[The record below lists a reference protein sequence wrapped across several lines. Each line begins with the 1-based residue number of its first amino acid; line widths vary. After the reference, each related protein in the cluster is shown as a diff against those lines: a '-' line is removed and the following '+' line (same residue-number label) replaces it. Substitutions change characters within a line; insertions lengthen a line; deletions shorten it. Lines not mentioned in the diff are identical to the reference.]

1 MVVTGEKRLFVVL
14 LCPMDVA
21 APPRA
26 RRHSGWQTR
35 EQQKSLA
42 IEGLST
48 AVVTWPDVERSNTYR
63 SASRRALKCGS
74 KRSAPAAR
82 GVFGSR
88 AWCPARQGLRP
99 LVLHLENC
107 PSEGVCCH
115 ERRGPRNSKY
125 MIQTIKLEPR
135 RPRRGGVGEPLRPRR
150 VPPPLGRRRGRLR
163 GAPLRGTLLDNGW
176 RFCDKELL
184 PRRRPRARL
193 LRRRRLVGDLGD
205 GRPRRRRR
213 RRGLGHGVG
222 GGSSRRGDGRRP

>member
-35 EQQKSLA
+35 EQQKSLRSKV
-42 IEGLST
+42 LST

-99 LVLHLENC
+99 LVLHFDNC

-115 ERRGPRNSKY
+115 ERRGGPAEQQIYDPNYKIRAAAAPS
-125 MIQTIKLEPR
+125 QR
-135 RPRRGGVGEPLRPRR
+135 
-150 VPPPLGRRRGRLR
+150 GRRAASPPSRSAAART
-163 GAPLRGTLLDNGW
+163 P
-176 RFCDKELL
+176 
-184 PRRRPRARL
+184 PRTPRPRAF
-193 LRRRRLVGDLGD
+193 LRSAPGRRLASADRCRRDPL
-205 GRPRRRRR
+205 PRGPPAARLKCMMMTTHFNYR
-213 RRGLGHGVG
+213 
-222 GGSSRRGDGRRP
+222 